1 MKKPFKKIGKRN
13 SMSLDLPDHRNRV
26 RIKSITYTKQ
36 GIIDDLKCPEC
47 EDGVTFSD
55 YTNARGGE
63 MIPSIC
69 DYCEGK
75 GIVDEDKV
83 LDVQIKDGKPH
94 LIYKE
99 I

>member
-1 MKKPFKKIGKRN
+1 MKKRTHS
-13 SMSLDLPDHRNRV
+13 SML
-26 RIKSITYTKQ
+26 TQQ
-36 GIIDDLKCPEC
+36 GYVDLKCPEC

-55 YTNARGGE
+55 YTHARGGE

-69 DYCEGK
+69 DYCEGE

-83 LDVQIKDGKPH
+83 LDVKFDKEGKPH

-99 I
+99 M